1 MVESKN
7 MKKLNELASKLK
19 VSNSA
24 VNAWCRAGK
33 FKTAG
38 KIRDNHID
46 TWFIDD
52 LEFDEFVT
60 NYVDGRSQ
68 NGVKRLK

>member
-19 VSNSA
+19 VSNPA

-33 FKTAG
+33 FKTTR

-46 TWFIDD
+46 TWYIDD
-52 LEFDEFVT
+52 DEFNNFVN
-60 NYVDGRSQ
+60 NYVDGRS
-68 NGVKRLK
+68 KRI